1 MREKLLQANEVVGGK
16 SSEGLPSF
24 SNESRTSRETSQS
37 WTNQDDIFYA
47 YASMSPGAEHRGTT
61 QLLRFQLAPIKKL
74 EGSLQTHF
82 LLSSLHPRKTF
93 PGRAGG
99 GEAGSRP
106 RRRPWAGMIPH
117 LASTRGGRR
126 NSHGAV
132 RSWGPWKVVAEQP
145 VGGMDPPAHGGR
157 GRPSP
162 NENI

>member
-1 MREKLLQANEVVGGK
+1 MGGERGNG
-16 SSEGLPSF
+16 SLSQGTEGLPSF
-24 SNESRTSRETSQS
+24 SNESPTSQETSES

-82 LLSSLHPRKTF
+82 LISSLHPRMTF

-106 RRRPWAGMIPH
+106 PRRPWAGILILQLP
-117 LASTRGGRR
+117 STRGRGRR
-126 NSHGAV
+126 SGHGAV

-145 VGGMDPPAHGGR
+145 VGGTDPPAHGGR